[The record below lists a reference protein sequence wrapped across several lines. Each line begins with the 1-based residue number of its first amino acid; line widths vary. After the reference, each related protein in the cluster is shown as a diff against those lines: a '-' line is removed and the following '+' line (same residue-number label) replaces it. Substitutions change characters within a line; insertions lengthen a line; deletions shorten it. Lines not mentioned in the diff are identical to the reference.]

1 MVAYRGG
8 MIDESQ
14 IAERYRGLGPE
25 LNERQR
31 RLWAASEARSCGPG
45 GIAAVVRATG
55 ISKNTVQRG
64 IAELREGTRLEAGRV
79 RRPGAGRP
87 RLTESDPEL
96 VGALEALVDPDT
108 RGDPCSPLRWC
119 SKSLQNIASA
129 LQAAGHQVSD
139 RTSGELLRGLGF
151 RLHANSKTREGKDHP
166 DRDAQFR
173 HINETTRSALA
184 ADQPVISVDAKKR
197 ELVGDFKAVGRE
209 YEPTGRPVEVRC
221 HDFKDKELGHAI
233 PYGVLDIKA
242 NEGMVSVGVTHD
254 TSAFAVNSIR
264 AWWQYLGQKRYP
276 KATCLTITADGGGS
290 NSSRTRLWKTELQR
304 LANELAL
311 PIRVCHFPPG
321 TSKWNKIEHRMFSY
335 VSLNWRGRP
344 LESLQVIIDLIGAT
358 TTSTGLKVYARLDP
372 GHYEKGS
379 KVTDQRACRRE
390 HRTRPVPSRLELH
403 DPPNPKGATNSF
415 VSPNGVWRRAGAR
428 RPGGRRPGPT
438 SLPSPSAIAGQPV
451 LARPGSDASESA
463 VDRAALPVLAIGEP
477 CPVHVCR
484 QRAAGWARRHSRLR
498 HRSSS

>member
-1 MVAYRGG
+1 VVVAYREG

-14 IAERYRGLGPE
+14 IAERFGGLGPE

-31 RLWAASEARSCGPG
+31 RLWAASEARSCGRG

-55 ISKNTVQRG
+55 ISKNTVVRG
-64 IAELREGTRLEAGRV
+64 IAELREGTRLDRGRV

-87 RLTESDPEL
+87 RLTDSDPEL
-96 VGALEALVDPDT
+96 LGALEALVDPDT
-108 RGDPCSPLRWC
+108 RGDPMSPLRWC

-139 RTSGELLRGLGF
+139 RTSGKLLRGLGF

-173 HINETTRSALA
+173 HINETTRSALGE
-184 ADQPVISVDAKKR
+184 DQPVISVDAKKR

-221 HDFKDKELGHAI
+221 HDFKDKDLGHAI
-233 PYGVLDIKA
+233 PYGVLDFKA
-242 NEGMVSVGVTHD
+242 NEGMVSVGVTND

-264 AWWQYLGQKRYP
+264 AWWQHLGQKRYP

-290 NSSRTRLWKTELQR
+290 NSSRTRLWKTELQK

-321 TSKWNKIEHRMFSY
+321 TSKWNKIEHRLFSY
-335 VSLNWRGRP
+335 VSLNWRGKP
-344 LESLQVIIDLIGAT
+344 LETLQVIIDLIGAT

-372 GHYEKGS
+372 GEYEKGI
-379 KVTDQRACRRE
+379 KVTDA
-390 HRTRPVPSRLELH
+390 ELAAVNIER
-403 DPPNPKGATNSF
+403 DPFHPDWNYTIHPISKDPLIIS
-415 VSPNGVWRRAGAR
+415 
-428 RPGGRRPGPT
+428 
-438 SLPSPSAIAGQPV
+438 
-451 LARPGSDASESA
+451 
-463 VDRAALPVLAIGEP
+463 
-477 CPVHVCR
+477 
-484 QRAAGWARRHSRLR
+484 
-498 HRSSS
+498 